1 MRKNLLAL
9 CAAAAVSGIAGNAVA
24 MQAAPTGGAVTQILV
39 NNNNYIGHNLVLP
52 YFSAQGD
59 NATLLSLTNN
69 DLTNGKAVKVRF
81 RGAANSDDVLDFT
94 VYLSPGDIWTAAIS
108 KNADGLAQLRTDD
121 NSCTQPNIK
130 GQNIPFSTLR
140 VDSGVTA
147 GTARNAQTLEGYV
160 EFITMANVPPTHPA
174 VVTGVALA
182 ASGSIPA
189 LAAPAASA
197 TNALFTAT
205 KHVSGTAPCTA
216 ATLQQAERNPANN
229 AEANTVG
236 LYVPTAGISA
246 NGIILNTKNT
256 TAWSGPA
263 TAFIGQDGTGA
274 TVAGNLIFWP
284 QLATNVE
291 AGTAAIIGN
300 MTADPLLIQGAGS
313 AVGTA
318 NLQYPQWLDLPDLST
333 PIGNAL
339 DATAQA
345 IEISARLAS
354 TRIRNEFIT
363 STSVAAAT
371 DWLFSMPT
379 RRFATVYNYG
389 TARMIQNVANVEF
402 FNSTTAATTTPINPR
417 IAAPFAGA
425 LVGTNNLGLSTAADD
440 ATLGRRICVTGLA
453 PLGQNTVFDRE
464 ETTPTATPGAVVV
477 SPAPVGTAASTV
489 TLCGEAA
496 LISFNNPTTQ
506 PSALLG
512 TISRV
517 NFTIANIADGWAS
530 FGTPSAAVP
539 THGING
545 NIAGLPVIG
554 SSFTRLVNGS
564 VNYGIAYP
572 HRRQTN

>member
-24 MQAAPTGGAVTQILV
+24 MQAAPTGGAVTQVQV
-39 NNNNYIGHNLVLP
+39 NRLNHIGHNLVLP
-52 YFSAQGD
+52 YYTAQGD
-59 NATLLSLTNN
+59 NATLISLTNN

-81 RGAANSDDVLDFT
+81 RGAANSDDVLDFS

-108 KNADGLAQLRTDD
+108 KNADGLASLRTND
-121 NSCTQPNIK
+121 NSCTQPSIK
-130 GQNIPFSTLR
+130 GLDIPFSTLR

-160 EFITMANVPPTHPA
+160 EFITMANIPPTHVA
-174 VVTGVALA
+174 ATGALA

-189 LAAPAASA
+189 LAAAAAGA
-197 TNALFTAT
+197 TNPLFTAT

-216 ATLQQAERNPANN
+216 ATFQQLERNPANN
-229 AEANTVG
+229 GEANSVG

-246 NGIILNTKNT
+246 NGIVLNTKNT

-263 TAFIGQDGTGA
+263 TAFIGFDA
-274 TVAGNLIFWP
+274 TSTAVAGNLVFWP
-284 QLATNVE
+284 QLATNLE
-291 AGTAAIIGN
+291 AGSAAIIGN
-300 MTADPLLIQGAGS
+300 LTADPLLIQGAGS

-318 NLQYPQWLDLPDLST
+318 NLVYPQWLDLPDLST
-333 PIGNAL
+333 PIGTAAT
-339 DATAQA
+339 ATAQA
-345 IEISARLAS
+345 IEISGRLAA
-354 TRIRNEFIT
+354 TRVRNEFIT
-363 STSVAAAT
+363 SSSVAAAT

-389 TARMIQNVANVEF
+389 TARMIQNGSNVEY
-402 FNSTTAATTTPINPR
+402 FNAGTVATATTVVNGAGA
-417 IAAPFAGA
+417 AAP
-425 LVGTNNLGLSTAADD
+425 TNLGLSATADD

-464 ETTPTATPGAVVV
+464 EVTPTATPGAVVV
-477 SPAPVGTAASTV
+477 SPAPVGTAAATV
-489 TLCGEAA
+489 SLCGEAA

-517 NFTIANIADGWAS
+517 NFTISNIADGWAT
-530 FGTPSAAVP
+530 FGTPSAAAAPAAGV
-539 THGING
+539 
-545 NIAGLPVIG
+545 AGLPYIG

-564 VNYGIAYP
+564 VNYGISYP
-572 HRRQTN
+572 HRYQTN

>member
-24 MQAAPTGGAVTQILV
+24 MQAAPAGGVAAVVVV

-52 YFSAQGD
+52 YFTAQGD

-81 RGAANSDDVLDFT
+81 RGAANSDDVLDFS

-140 VDSGVTA
+140 TDSGVTA

-160 EFITMANVPPTHPA
+160 EFITMANIPPTHVGA
-174 VVTGVALA
+174 TGALG

-189 LAAPAASA
+189 LAAAAAGA

-216 ATLQQAERNPANN
+216 ATFQQLERNPANN
-229 AEANTVG
+229 GEANSVG

-263 TAFIGQDGTGA
+263 TAFIGLDVVGGTA
-274 TVAGNLIFWP
+274 QTGNLIFWP
-284 QLATNVE
+284 QLATNLE
-291 AGTAAIIGN
+291 AGSAAIIGN
-300 MTADPLLIQGAGS
+300 LTADPLLIQGAGS

-333 PIGNAL
+333 PIGTAAN
-339 DATAQA
+339 ATA
-345 IEISARLAS
+345 
-354 TRIRNEFIT
+354 
-363 STSVAAAT
+363 
-371 DWLFSMPT
+371 
-379 RRFATVYNYG
+379 
-389 TARMIQNVANVEF
+389 
-402 FNSTTAATTTPINPR
+402 
-417 IAAPFAGA
+417 
-425 LVGTNNLGLSTAADD
+425 
-440 ATLGRRICVTGLA
+440 
-453 PLGQNTVFDRE
+453 
-464 ETTPTATPGAVVV
+464 
-477 SPAPVGTAASTV
+477 
-489 TLCGEAA
+489 
-496 LISFNNPTTQ
+496 
-506 PSALLG
+506 
-512 TISRV
+512 
-517 NFTIANIADGWAS
+517 
-530 FGTPSAAVP
+530 
-539 THGING
+539 
-545 NIAGLPVIG
+545 
-554 SSFTRLVNGS
+554 
-564 VNYGIAYP
+564 
-572 HRRQTN
+572 

>member
-9 CAAAAVSGIAGNAVA
+9 CAAAAVSGVAGNAVA
-24 MQAAPTGGAVTQILV
+24 MQAAPAGGAVTQVQV
-39 NNNNYIGHNLVLP
+39 NRLNHIGHNLVLP
-52 YFSAQGD
+52 YYTAQGD
-59 NATLLSLTNN
+59 NATLISLTNN

-81 RGAANSDDVLDFT
+81 RGAANSDDVLDFS
-94 VYLSPGDIWTAAIS
+94 VYLSPGDIWTAAIT
-108 KNADGLAQLRTDD
+108 KNADGLASLRTDD

-160 EFITMANVPPTHPA
+160 EFITMANIPPTHVA
-174 VVTGVALA
+174 ATGALA

-189 LAAPAASA
+189 LAAAAAGA

-216 ATLQQAERNPANN
+216 ATFQQLERNPANN
-229 AEANTVG
+229 AEANSVG
-236 LYVPTAGISA
+236 LYLPTVGISA
-246 NGIILNTKNT
+246 NGIILNTRNT

-274 TVAGNLIFWP
+274 AAAGNIVFWP
-284 QLATNVE
+284 QLATNLE
-291 AGTAAIIGN
+291 AGSAAVIGSL
-300 MTADPLLIQGAGS
+300 TADPLLIQGAGS

-318 NLQYPQWLDLPDLST
+318 NLLYPQWLDLPDLST
-333 PIGNAL
+333 PIGNAAN
-339 DATAQA
+339 ATAQA
-345 IEISARLAS
+345 VEISGRLAA
-354 TRIRNEFIT
+354 TRVRNEFIT
-363 STSVAAAT
+363 SSSIAAAT

-389 TARMIQNVANVEF
+389 TARMIQNGSNVEY
-402 FNSTTAATTTPINPR
+402 FNAGTVATATTVVNGAGA
-417 IAAPFAGA
+417 AAP
-425 LVGTNNLGLSTAADD
+425 TNLGLSASADD

-464 ETTPTATPGAVVV
+464 EVTPTATPGAVVV
-477 SPAPVGTAASTV
+477 SPAPVGTAAATV
-489 TLCGEAA
+489 SLCGEAA

-517 NFTIANIADGWAS
+517 NFTISNIADGWAT
-530 FGTPSAAVP
+530 FGTPSAAAAP
-539 THGING
+539 
-545 NIAGLPVIG
+545 
-554 SSFTRLVNGS
+554 R
-564 VNYGIAYP
+564 
-572 HRRQTN
+572 

>member
-24 MQAAPTGGAVTQILV
+24 MQAAPAGGVAAVVVV

-52 YFSAQGD
+52 YFTAQGD

-81 RGAANSDDVLDFT
+81 RGAANSDDVLDFS

-140 VDSGVTA
+140 TDSGVTA

-160 EFITMANVPPTHPA
+160 EFITMANIPPTHVGA
-174 VVTGVALA
+174 TGALG

-189 LAAPAASA
+189 LAAAAAGA

-216 ATLQQAERNPANN
+216 ATFQQLERNPANN
-229 AEANTVG
+229 GEANSVG

-263 TAFIGQDGTGA
+263 TAFIGLDVVGGTA
-274 TVAGNLIFWP
+274 QTGNLIFWP
-284 QLATNVE
+284 QLATNLE
-291 AGTAAIIGN
+291 AGSAAIIGN
-300 MTADPLLIQGAGS
+300 LTADPLLIQGAGS

-333 PIGNAL
+333 PIGTAAN
-339 DATAQA
+339 ATAQA
-345 IEISARLAS
+345 IELSGRLAAV
-354 TRIRNEFIT
+354 RIRNEFIT
-363 STSVAAAT
+363 SSSVAAAT
-371 DWLFSMPT
+371 DWLISQPL
-379 RRFATVYNYG
+379 RRFAAVYNYG
-389 TARMIQNVANVEF
+389 TARMIQNGSNFGYYNAG
-402 FNSTTAATTTPINPR
+402 TTAATATVVNGAGS
-417 IAAPFAGA
+417 AAN
-425 LVGTNNLGLSTAADD
+425 TNLGLSATADD
-440 ATLGRRICVTGLA
+440 ASLGRRICVTNLA

-464 ETTPTATPGAVVV
+464 EVTPTATPGAVVV

-489 TLCGEAA
+489 SICGEAA

-530 FGTPSAAVP
+530 FGTPSAD
-539 THGING
+539 TTT
-545 NIAGLPVIG
+545 GLPIIG

-564 VNYGIAYP
+564 VNYGISYP
-572 HRRQTN
+572 HRRQ